1 MTPAPNKTRARREAS
16 KNLGIAM
23 QYRLKNLKDAQGD
36 EAIAAASIELG
47 VLFNDNVEFIVWV
60 LKEYGGVEQM
70 PFQPGTQRP
79 ANEIVDEEL
88 PTTPSILTA

>member
-36 EAIAAASIELG
+36 CRRFHRTRRA
-47 VLFNDNVEFIVWV
+47 V
-60 LKEYGGVEQM
+60 
-70 PFQPGTQRP
+70 QR
-79 ANEIVDEEL
+79 
-88 PTTPSILTA
+88 